1 MNLASKSLGKQNKK
15 HTYNQEMSLEKH
27 RNKEMLMKTEARGFY
42 FDTGEEKISGY
53 GDNSKKSTEIG
64 SVPSN
69 QQLPFLLY
77 SQQGSGD
84 DTYRKFHM
92 TTTSGG
98 KDVSSEA
105 KKKPQAMVHRQTFN
119 IKQLTANR

>member
-1 MNLASKSLGKQNKK
+1 
-15 HTYNQEMSLEKH
+15 
-27 RNKEMLMKTEARGFY
+27 MKTEAKGFY
-42 FDTGEEKISGY
+42 FDTGEEKLSGY
-53 GDNSKKSTEIG
+53 GDNSKKRTEIG

-77 SQQGSGD
+77 SQQGSGE

-92 TTTSGG
+92 ATASGA
-98 KDVSSEA
+98 KESVEV
-105 KKKPQAMVHRQTFN
+105 KKKPQVMVHRQTFN

>member
-1 MNLASKSLGKQNKK
+1 
-15 HTYNQEMSLEKH
+15 MSLEKH
-27 RNKEMLMKTEARGFY
+27 RNKEVLMKTEAKGFY
-42 FDTGEEKISGY
+42 FDIGEEKLSGY

-84 DTYRKFHM
+84 DTFRKYHM
-92 TTTSGG
+92 ATTTTNPA
-98 KDVSSEA
+98 KDTS
-105 KKKPQAMVHRQTFN
+105 
-119 IKQLTANR
+119 

>member
-1 MNLASKSLGKQNKK
+1 
-15 HTYNQEMSLEKH
+15 MSLEKH

-42 FDTGEEKISGY
+42 FDVGEEKLSGY

-77 SQQGSGD
+77 SQQTSGE
-84 DTYRKFHM
+84 DTFRKFHQG
-92 TTTSGG
+92 TNSTLN
-98 KDVSSEA
+98 KDPSEA
-105 KKKPQAMVHRQTFN
+105 KKKTQLLAHRQTFN